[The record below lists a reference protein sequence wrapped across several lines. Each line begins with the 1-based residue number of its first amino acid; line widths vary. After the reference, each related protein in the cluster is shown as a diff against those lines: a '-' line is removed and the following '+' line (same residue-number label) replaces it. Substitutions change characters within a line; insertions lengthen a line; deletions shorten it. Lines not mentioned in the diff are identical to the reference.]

1 MSQEPVV
8 AVQFPRQH
16 VVDVLRKAGFR
27 EAADEAMRV
36 CPTQLILI
44 TPRDGPRRTV
54 LPRVNSSAG
63 SAAARNAVSRAVP
76 QPLQRTVQRPGCG
89 RLVFIKLG
97 YQLAQPFGRVQLA
110 IRPRSR
116 GISRRPVSAAAAALP
131 SHDWPLALSSGG
143 YERGPPGVTI
153 AGMQPPTATTWQAK
167 RWTRTSGG
175 PARSKT
181 SG

>member
-1 MSQEPVV
+1 MLLTFCATQDSG
-8 AVQFPRQH
+8 RQ
-16 VVDVLRKAGFR
+16 LTRPCAS
-27 EAADEAMRV
+27 

-63 SAAARNAVSRAVP
+63 WAATRDAVSQAAP
-76 QPLQRTVQRPGCG
+76 QSLQRTVQRPGCRQLSSSSWRISSRRPLG
-89 RLVFIKLG
+89 RG
-97 YQLAQPFGRVQLA
+97 QLA

-116 GISRRPVSAAAAALP
+116 GISRCPVSAAAAALL
-131 SHDWPLALSSGG
+131 SRDWPLALSSGG

-153 AGMQPPTATTWQAK
+153 AGMEPPTAKHLAGQAMDVYVG
-167 RWTRTSGG
+167 RPGLI
-175 PARSKT
+175 KT